1 MIDNMI
7 EIDGSYG
14 EGGGAILRITTA
26 LSALTS
32 QPVHITNIRSGRPKP
47 GLMPQ
52 HLNAVKVVAMLTNAT
67 VQGLELGSTEL
78 FFNPGAM
85 SGGDFNLDIGTAGS
99 ITLILQAFMIPAA
112 FADGPSTIK
121 VTGGTDV
128 RWSPSIDYLEHV
140 SLPILKLMGYSV
152 KMNLIQRGHYPL
164 GGGIIK
170 LQIDPVKRL
179 KPVKL
184 MDLQFDTIMGVSHS
198 VKLPEHVAIRQARS
212 AEKILEKAGYKT
224 EIEIQQSNNARDP
237 GSGIFLWTNGK
248 TPVSGGSIGK
258 PGKKAEIVGTLAA
271 EEILDQIKNGSAID
285 KYMGDQIIPYMAIAG
300 NSTVKISELTEHT
313 LTNIHIT
320 EFFIDKKFE
329 VDGILGQSAVI
340 SVK

>member
-140 SLPILKLMGYSV
+140 SLPILKPWDTV
-152 KMNLIQRGHYPL
+152 
-164 GGGIIK
+164 
-170 LQIDPVKRL
+170 L
-179 KPVKL
+179 K
-184 MDLQFDTIMGVSHS
+184 
-198 VKLPEHVAIRQARS
+198 
-212 AEKILEKAGYKT
+212 
-224 EIEIQQSNNARDP
+224 
-237 GSGIFLWTNGK
+237 
-248 TPVSGGSIGK
+248 
-258 PGKKAEIVGTLAA
+258 
-271 EEILDQIKNGSAID
+271 
-285 KYMGDQIIPYMAIAG
+285 
-300 NSTVKISELTEHT
+300 
-313 LTNIHIT
+313 
-320 EFFIDKKFE
+320 
-329 VDGILGQSAVI
+329 
-340 SVK
+340 

>member
-1 MIDNMI
+1 MINMI
-7 EIDGSYG
+7 EVDGSYG

-32 QPVHITNIRSGRPKP
+32 KPVHITNIRSGRRKP

-78 FFNPGAM
+78 IFHPGTM
-85 SGGDFNLDIGTAGS
+85 TGGDFDLDIGTAGS
-99 ITLILQAFMIPAA
+99 VTLILQAFMIPAA
-112 FADGPSTIK
+112 FADSPSRIK

-140 SLPILKLMGYSV
+140 SLPILKLMGYSAS
-152 KMNLIQRGHYPL
+152 MNMVQRGHYPK

-170 LQIDPVKRL
+170 LEVDPVKKL
-179 KPVKL
+179 EHVKL
-184 MDLQFDTIMGVSHS
+184 IDLQFDTIMGVSHA

-224 EIEIQQSNNARDP
+224 RIEIQHSDKARNP

-258 PGKKAEIVGTLAA
+258 PGKRAEVVGAIAA
-271 EEILDQIKNGSAID
+271 EEILRQIKNGSAID

-300 NSTVKISELTEHT
+300 NSTIKTSDLTEHT

-329 VDGILGQSAVI
+329 VDGKLGETAVI